1 MSNHNRNPTFKE
13 SVKPSEQVGRTDL
26 KLGTQFPRVQFSR
39 GSQGQQHLSLL
50 RRRSATYVRSME
62 AVGVLGLVV
71 VVLVWVFFWVWDSS
85 EGMKSQEQVGLL
97 GSGSRTL
104 LVIAHPDDEA
114 MFFAPTVLGL
124 ARLRHQVFLLCF
136 SAGRRLQAGP

>member
-1 MSNHNRNPTFKE
+1 
-13 SVKPSEQVGRTDL
+13 
-26 KLGTQFPRVQFSR
+26 
-39 GSQGQQHLSLL
+39 
-50 RRRSATYVRSME
+50 ME

-71 VVLVWVFFWVWDSS
+71 VVLAWVFLWVWDPS

-97 GSGSRTL
+97 GGGSRTL